1 MLFLKV
7 SLQGDEGKLLLS
19 LAGERTHALRC
30 LTEEKLLKTF
40 RISIYHDTGEG
51 AKKRYG
57 KIPYLFPFL
66 FFGTPP

>member
-1 MLFLKV
+1 MLFLKL

-40 RISIYHDTGEG
+40 RIAIYHDKGG
-51 AKKRYG
+51 VAKRYG